1 MPIKRDWHIVAG
13 DEETICAGI
22 IIAAWCAGPV
32 AAIHTLDRRMARR

>member
-1 MPIKRDWHIVAG
+1 MIRR
-13 DEETICAGI
+13 TLICAGI